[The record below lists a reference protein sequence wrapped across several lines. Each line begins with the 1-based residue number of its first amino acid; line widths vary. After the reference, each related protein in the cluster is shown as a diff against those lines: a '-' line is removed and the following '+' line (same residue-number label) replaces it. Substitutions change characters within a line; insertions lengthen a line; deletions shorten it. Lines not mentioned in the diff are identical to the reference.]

1 MSKRIEGELR
11 KALIQN
17 GAMTKALFEYELA
30 EYVDY
35 WYEGLKADRNEFVF
49 AVTENSGHTAMVLIT
64 KEKMIYVNEM
74 ARRKLS
80 KIWGDTY
87 QSNMKMLIPDMA
99 EQLANDIIAVNGVTL
114 ATSWK
119 RSQ

>member
-1 MSKRIEGELR
+1 MSKRIEEELR

-49 AVTENSGHTAMVLIT
+49 AVTENSGQTAMVLIT
-64 KEKMIYVNEM
+64 KEKTVYINEI
-74 ARRKLS
+74 ARDKLS
-80 KIWGDTY
+80 KLWGNAY
-87 QSNMKMLIPDMA
+87 KSNMRRLIPVMA
-99 EQLANDIIAVNGVTL
+99 EELANDIIAVNGVYVVE
-114 ATSWK
+114 SG
-119 RSQ
+119 